1 MNNLKTLIN
10 TRFQLLTFVALS
22 MMLSGCLLLFRIK
35 LNHSFYYL
43 FLVWNL
49 FLAFIPFCIT
59 LYLKSKT
66 HLTKTKLFVYF
77 LIWLL
82 FLPNAPYIITDLLH
96 FKRST
101 SHFLWLDILMV
112 ISFAINGL
120 MLFYLTLL
128 DMETLLKKFI
138 SVKTANILLFF
149 IFFLTGFGIYLGR
162 FLRFNSW
169 DILQHPDMLLLN
181 IWNILISP
189 TQHLEAW
196 AFTFCFGAFLGLTY
210 QIIKTLKQTNF

>member
-22 MMLSGCLLLFRIK
+22 MILSGFLLLFRIK

-59 LYLKSKT
+59 LYLRSKT
-66 HLTKTKLFVYF
+66 HISKTKLFVF
-77 LIWLL
+77 FTIWLL

-101 SHFLWLDILMV
+101 GTFLWLDILMV
-112 ISFAINGL
+112 VSFALNGL

-128 DMETLLKKFI
+128 DMETILKKFI
-138 SVKTANILLFF
+138 SAKKINFVLFF

-162 FLRFNSW
+162 FLRFNTW
-169 DILQHPDMLLLN
+169 DILQHPEML
-181 IWNILISP
+181 IESIFKILISP

-196 AFTFCFGAFLGLTY
+196 AFTCCFGSSHRHRRLCPG
-210 QIIKTLKQTNF
+210 

>member
-1 MNNLKTLIN
+1 MTNLKTLISS
-10 TRFQLLTFVALS
+10 RFQLLTYIALS
-22 MMLSGCLLLFRIK
+22 MMLSGFLLLLRIK
-35 LNHSFYYL
+35 LNQSFYYL

-59 LYLKSKT
+59 LYLRSKT
-66 HLTKTKLFVYF
+66 QVTKTKLFIYF
-77 LIWLL
+77 TIWLL

-120 MLFYLTLL
+120 VLFYLTLL
-128 DMETLLKKFI
+128 DMESLLKKFMHT
-138 SVKTANILLFF
+138 KTIKILLIA

-169 DILQHPDMLLLN
+169 DILQHPEML
-181 IWNILISP
+181 IESIFEILITP

-196 AFTFCFGAFLGLTY
+196 AFTFCFGAFLSLTY
-210 QIIKTLKQTNF
+210 HVIKSIKQTNL

>member
-1 MNNLKTLIN
+1 MTNLKTLIDK
-10 TRFQLLTFVALS
+10 RFQLLTFIALS
-22 MMLSGCLLLFRIK
+22 MMLSGVLLLLRIK

-59 LYLKSKT
+59 LYLRSKT
-66 HLTKTKLFVYF
+66 EVTKNVLFLYF
-77 LIWLL
+77 IVWLL

-101 SHFLWLDILMV
+101 SHFWWLDILMV
-112 ISFAINGL
+112 TSFALNGL

-128 DMETLLKKFI
+128 DMETLLKKFLSITKINTLLI
-138 SVKTANILLFF
+138 SIC
-149 IFFLTGFGIYLGR
+149 FLTGFGMYLGR

-169 DILQHPDMLLLN
+169 DILQHP
-181 IWNILISP
+181 NILIANIWEIITIP
-189 TQHLEAW
+189 TQHIEAW
-196 AFTFCFGAFLGLTY
+196 AFTLCFGAFLSLSY
-210 QIIKTLKQTNF
+210 YVIKSIKQTNF

>member
-1 MNNLKTLIN
+1 MNNFKTLIN
-10 TRFQLLTFVALS
+10 TRFQLLTFIALS
-22 MMLSGCLLLFRIK
+22 MILSGFLLLLRIK

-59 LYLKSKT
+59 LYLRSKIQ
-66 HLTKTKLFVYF
+66 LTKKKLFAYF
-77 LIWLL
+77 IIWLL

-120 MLFYLTLL
+120 VLFYLTLL
-128 DMETLLKKFI
+128 DMETLLKKFL
-138 SVKTANILLFF
+138 SVKKINFLLIS

-169 DILQHPDMLLLN
+169 DILQHPDRL
-181 IWNILISP
+181 IQSILEIIFIP
-189 TQHLEAW
+189 NQHIESW

-210 QIIKTLKQTNF
+210 QVMKTLKQTNF